1 MAQVLKIIN
10 HLTGRVFEQGQFSD
24 ITVDQCL
31 RNTNEFEV
39 VYDRSEPEEEAPT
52 KYNSEALAAFSM
64 KALRDLYNSLSEGL
78 SEPPA
83 PTTSKDGI
91 IKAIIELQGR

>member
-1 MAQVLKIIN
+1 MAKVLKIIN
-10 HLTGRVFEQGQFSD
+10 HLTGRVFEPGQFSD

-31 RNTNEFEV
+31 RNPNEFEV
-39 VYDRSEPEEEAPT
+39 VYDHSEPEEETPT
-52 KYNSEALAAFSM
+52 KYNGEALAAFSM